1 MVLTFSRV
9 GVLRVVLA
17 SGSPTTSLLAFTPA
31 ETNTALCGLQ
41 QLPDKDSAAL
51 IQRPHRPRVRRR
63 RWSRRRCHRMQKE
76 GGRQPARAGRIVDD
90 SGSSPINR
98 PLDKVVV
105 GCATVFTVTMML
117 VSLKLLV
124 QANISTCGQWVC

>member
-1 MVLTFSRV
+1 
-9 GVLRVVLA
+9 
-17 SGSPTTSLLAFTPA
+17 
-31 ETNTALCGLQ
+31 
-41 QLPDKDSAAL
+41 
-51 IQRPHRPRVRRR
+51 
-63 RWSRRRCHRMQKE
+63 MQKE

>member
-1 MVLTFSRV
+1 
-9 GVLRVVLA
+9 
-17 SGSPTTSLLAFTPA
+17 
-31 ETNTALCGLQ
+31 
-41 QLPDKDSAAL
+41 
-51 IQRPHRPRVRRR
+51 
-63 RWSRRRCHRMQKE
+63 MQKE
-76 GGRQPARAGRIVDD
+76 GGRQSARAGRIVDD